1 MIGFYHDR
9 PIIKIMSCQIYQR
22 IRTVSK
28 HEEQGRSKRHINTI
42 YNNMSTQNIK
52 YKFRKYKMVYKL
64 IDLLYDYFNSITKK
78 ISFIL
83 ILLLNNIITCIL
95 L

>member
-28 HEEQGRSKRHINTI
+28 HEKQDRTKRHKNTI
-42 YNNMSTQNIK
+42 YKNMSTQNIK
-52 YKFRKYKMVYKL
+52 CKFRKYKMVYKL
-64 IDLLYDYFNSITKK
+64 IDLLSQYDYFNSITKK
-78 ISFIL
+78 VLF
-83 ILLLNNIITCIL
+83 
-95 L
+95 